1 MTKQDKHVRFAF
13 NFDLDTTVLKE
24 QYPSDS
30 SHGYKQ
36 AWADIRSFMEANDFT
51 HTQYSGYESIDELSY
66 FDAYVVLETLQE
78 TFPWFLQCAQV
89 ATLTEIGERYDVLD
103 HLARQVAD
111 KEQTPH
117 WTGMALKDKVKES
130 RLASQELN
138 ANDSDEIQPEHDR

>member
-13 NFDLDTTVLKE
+13 NFDLSKSKLKDL
-24 QYPSDS
+24 YPSTS
-30 SHGYKQ
+30 PHGYKQ

-103 HLARQVAD
+103 HLTRQVAD
-111 KEQTPH
+111 KEQTGP
-117 WTGMALKDKVKES
+117 MS
-130 RLASQELN
+130 RKSTN
-138 ANDSDEIQPEHDR
+138 

>member
-13 NFDLDTTVLKE
+13 NFDLSKSKLKDL
-24 QYPSDS
+24 YPSTS
-30 SHGYKQ
+30 PHGYKQ

-103 HLARQVAD
+103 HLTRQVAD

-117 WTGMALKDKVKES
+117 WTRMALKDKVKES